1 MSTNFKSFWKTTTI
15 TLVMFCS
22 NSQEAKGA
30 AVYTVSHVNNFTTN
44 SSSSGLD
51 VSHGV
56 SLNFAID
63 YESSMT
69 SRVSSDDEDKSGNI
83 DSDSFGERSR
93 IYSGRTG
100 RRSQDK
106 PPGRDSAPYGVTI
119 YNSLDQVPSAR
130 QMWRVRKEQKC
141 FVVNGGGEQRQCWA
155 AYVCGHRCEPVLLAI
170 NSYCRL
176 EESNCAD
183 DNDKS
188 TKTVN
193 EVKRV
198 ESCENHSRWVRCQKP
213 RKFRRCF
220 ARVCFR
226 RRGLGAGG
234 PRPSSY
240 EDPLSIAIV
249 RYIRPKP
256 KHDLFIRRTRQH
268 VADHSSFF

>member
-1 MSTNFKSFWKTTTI
+1 MTASIRTFWKTTTI
-15 TLVMFCS
+15 TLVLLCT
-22 NSQEAKGA
+22 NSREAIGA
-30 AVYTVSHVNNFTTN
+30 AVYTVKNGKNFTTN
-44 SSSSGLD
+44 SSSSVLD
-51 VSHGV
+51 MSRGV

-63 YESSMT
+63 YKSSVT
-69 SRVSSDDEDKSGNI
+69 SKISPADGDKGNDVDSGNFEE
-83 DSDSFGERSR
+83 SNGV
-93 IYSGRTG
+93 YSNRAGRQ
-100 RRSQDK
+100 SHDK

-141 FVVNGGGEQRQCWA
+141 FAVNGGDGNRQCWA

-176 EESNCAD
+176 EDPNCGD
-183 DNDKS
+183 DNNKKANNAEE
-188 TKTVN
+188 TKQVQ
-193 EVKRV
+193 
-198 ESCENHSRWVRCQKP
+198 SCENRGRWIRCQKP

-256 KHDLFIRRTRQH
+256 KHDLFIRRSRQH
-268 VADHSSFF
+268 VGGHSQFF